1 MKEELYFMWY
11 TEYLA
16 PEILL
21 NKGHGKTVD
30 WWTFWVLLYEMLA
43 DIDPFNDEGP
53 MVIYQK
59 ILKDKVKFPSS
70 FNSNSKK

>member
-1 MKEELYFMWY
+1 MWD
-11 TEYLA
+11 TEYLT

-30 WWTFWVLLYEMLA
+30 WWTFGVLLYEMLA